1 MTLEIADCR
10 IDLAAERDGE
20 WIDNVPDMPGLSLLV
35 RGLECEAARSLRAR
49 RAATW
54 ARQVPDS
61 IARDGPPASVSD
73 RALTDSLIHI
83 ILRDWRGLAED
94 GVPLAY
100 APETASRLLADPS
113 YRTFRIGVIWAAAQV
128 GRTPAW
134 RARQGEAA

>member
-1 MTLEIADCR
+1 MLDLSDCR

-20 WIDNVPDMPGLSLLV
+20 WIDAIPDMPGLSLFV

-49 RAATW
+49 RASTW

-61 IARDGPPASVSD
+61 IVREGPPASVSE
-73 RALTDSLIHI
+73 RALTDSLILV
-83 ILRDWRGLAED
+83 ILRDWQGLAED
-94 GVPLAY
+94 GVTLPY
-100 APETASRLLADPS
+100 APETAARLLNDPA